1 MPFSRLLSG
10 MTENTKTIYSK
21 LRARLKELN
30 SQLGFNKKLA
40 EENFDK
46 YLRALA
52 DLDNSRKRMAKEYL
66 EKEAEANR
74 NLIAKLLP
82 VLDNLDRAIEVS
94 RNGAENDE
102 ALKSFHQGIQLIDQ
116 QIHNVL
122 ENEGLK
128 PFSSKGEEF
137 DPARHDAVLSV
148 ETAEH
153 EPNKVLDEVEK
164 GFVFKGKVLRHARVT
179 VSKRPGGE
187 PEEPD
192 EECPEESAENE
203 SQEPTE

>member
-1 MPFSRLLSG
+1 MEPKKNSNLYR
-10 MTENTKTIYSK
+10 K
-21 LRARLKELN
+21 LKARLKELITQGN
-30 SQLGFNKKLA
+30 YHKQLSD
-40 EENFDK
+40 ENFDK
-46 YLRALA
+46 YVRAMA
-52 DLDNSRKRMAKEYL
+52 DFDNYRKRVAKEYL
-66 EKEAEANR
+66 EKEVEANR

-102 ALKSFHQGIQLIDQ
+102 ALRSFHQGIQLIDQ

-187 PEEPD
+187 PVEPD
-192 EECPEESAENE
+192 EEYPEESDEN
-203 SQEPTE
+203 QETME

>member
-1 MPFSRLLSG
+1 VELKKNSSLYR
-10 MTENTKTIYSK
+10 K
-21 LRARLKELN
+21 LKARLKELITQG
-30 SQLGFNKKLA
+30 SYHKQLSD
-40 EENFDK
+40 ENFDK
-46 YLRALA
+46 YVRAMA
-52 DLDNSRKRMAKEYL
+52 DFDNYRKRVAKEYL

>member
-1 MPFSRLLSG
+1 MELKKNSSLYR
-10 MTENTKTIYSK
+10 K
-21 LRARLKELN
+21 LKARLKELITQG
-30 SQLGFNKKLA
+30 SYHKQLSD
-40 EENFDK
+40 ENFDK
-46 YLRALA
+46 YVRAMA
-52 DLDNSRKRMAKEYL
+52 DFDNYRKRVAKEYL

-187 PEEPD
+187 PEEPA
-192 EECPEESAENE
+192 EEYPEESAENE

>member
-1 MPFSRLLSG
+1 MELKKNSSLYR
-10 MTENTKTIYSK
+10 K
-21 LRARLKELN
+21 LKARLKELITQG
-30 SQLGFNKKLA
+30 SYHKQLSD
-40 EENFDK
+40 ENFDK
-46 YLRALA
+46 YVRAMA
-52 DLDNSRKRMAKEYL
+52 DFDNYRKRVAKEYL

>member
-1 MPFSRLLSG
+1 MEQSNSNSLFRKL
-10 MTENTKTIYSK
+10 KT
-21 LRARLKELN
+21 RLKELITQN
-30 SQLGFNKKLA
+30 NYHKQLSD
-40 EENFDK
+40 ENFDK
-46 YLRALA
+46 YVRAMA
-52 DLDNSRKRMAKEYL
+52 DFDNYRKRVAKEYL

-94 RNGAENDE
+94 RSGAENDE

-148 ETAEH
+148 ETNEH
-153 EPNKVLDEVEK
+153 ESNKVLDEVEK

-187 PEEPD
+187 PKEPD
-192 EECPEESAENE
+192 EEYPEGSDEN
-203 SQEPTE
+203 QETIE

>member
-1 MPFSRLLSG
+1 VELKKNSSLYR
-10 MTENTKTIYSK
+10 K
-21 LRARLKELN
+21 LKARLKELITQGN
-30 SQLGFNKKLA
+30 YHKQLSD
-40 EENFDK
+40 ENFDK
-46 YLRALA
+46 YVRAMA
-52 DLDNSRKRMAKEYL
+52 DFDNYRKRVAKEYL

-94 RNGAENDE
+94 RNGAESDE
-102 ALKSFHQGIQLIDQ
+102 ALKSFHQGVQLIDQ
-116 QIHNVL
+116 QIHNIL

-148 ETAEH
+148 ETNEH

-187 PEEPD
+187 PEEPNQ
-192 EECPEESAENE
+192 EYPEGSDE
-203 SQEPTE
+203 SQEVDDNQETSE